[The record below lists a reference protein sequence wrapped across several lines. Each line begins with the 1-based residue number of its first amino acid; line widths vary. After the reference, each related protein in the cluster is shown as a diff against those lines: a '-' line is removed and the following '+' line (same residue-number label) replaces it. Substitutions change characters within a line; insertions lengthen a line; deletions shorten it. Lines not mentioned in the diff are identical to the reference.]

1 MARTC
6 FGDIFFC
13 WKIWVDLNVWA
24 IPIFLFFLG
33 RGEYLKSFQCIFRVN
48 QMKCILVAP
57 TNGPFK
63 GGMVCSFHETR
74 LETFKMQCY
83 LSNGSFL
90 EILFIF
96 YIRFPVSEYMPSYS
110 LAFVVLVVSSN
121 LLFVLG
127 QRRPRGRDS
136 KTQWSVRSWRAGK
149 LFPNRT
155 NKESSKLRKINCRF
169 HFPNRTTKKRHRMV

>member
-1 MARTC
+1 MYGPYR
-6 FGDIFFC
+6 
-13 WKIWVDLNVWA
+13 
-24 IPIFLFFLG
+24 LFFGGG
-33 RGEYLKSFQCIFRVN
+33 REYLKSFQCIFRVN

>member
-1 MARTC
+1 
-6 FGDIFFC
+6 
-13 WKIWVDLNVWA
+13 
-24 IPIFLFFLG
+24 
-33 RGEYLKSFQCIFRVN
+33 
-48 QMKCILVAP
+48 MKCILVAP

-74 LETFKMQCY
+74 LEAFKMQCY

-96 YIRFPVSEYMPSYS
+96 YIRFSASEYMPSYS

-127 QRRPRGRDS
+127 QRRPGPRQQNSVVRAKLARGQTFSEENKQAMVQNWGKLIAGFISQTEQGKCFNIPHWSEASRPMRDS
-136 KTQWSVRSWRAGK
+136 NTFKSF
-149 LFPNRT
+149 LNP
-155 NKESSKLRKINCRF
+155 
-169 HFPNRTTKKRHRMV
+169 RHEKAWFG